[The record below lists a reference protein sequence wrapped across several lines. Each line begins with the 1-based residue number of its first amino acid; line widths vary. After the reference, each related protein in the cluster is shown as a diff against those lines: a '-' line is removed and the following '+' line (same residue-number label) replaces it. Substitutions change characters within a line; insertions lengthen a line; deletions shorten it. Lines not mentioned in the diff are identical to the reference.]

1 MMSDRFLVGFI
12 ACALLAGGSAT
23 AQERAYH
30 EIDQDIREAMR
41 QEARAKSLGE
51 RYAPTLHM
59 TRLYRELLS
68 DPRLAG
74 SPTLRKY
81 KARLWRR
88 LVDIEHELER
98 QRSYAEG
105 DPRRDAV
112 AVQLTI
118 NAASLASP
126 ARTLAAYGPP
136 DASALGGAA
145 VADEGWALVALIQQ
159 TIRPEFW
166 DVNGG
171 PGTIVYYAPL
181 KVLVVRATSELHHQV
196 GGGLRG
202 LRQR

>member
-1 MMSDRFLVGFI
+1 MSDRFLASLI
-12 ACALLAGGSAT
+12 ACALLAGSSAI

-30 EIDQDIREAMR
+30 EIDRDIREAMR
-41 QEARAKSLGE
+41 QEASAESLGD
-51 RYAPTLHM
+51 RYAPTLRM

-68 DPRLAG
+68 DPRLSE

-88 LVDIEHELER
+88 LMDIEDELER
-98 QRSYAEG
+98 QRSYADR
-105 DPRRDAV
+105 DPRCDAV
-112 AVQLTI
+112 AIQLTI
-118 NAASLASP
+118 NAASLAGP

-181 KVLVVRATSELHHQV
+181 RVLVVRANSELHHQV